1 MRLSHY
7 ISSFFEYIF
16 NQHSSNINLFYQYK
30 HHVISGL
37 YFIASSKRELENK
50 NFEIMIKKAQKNLCA
65 TIFEVKIGGYAAIVA
80 TN

>member
-1 MRLSHY
+1 MGLLHY

-16 NQHSSNINLFYQYK
+16 NQHSSNINLLYQYK

-50 NFEIMIKKAQKNLCA
+50 NFEIVIKNTKNFVRND
-65 TIFEVKIGGYAAIVA
+65 I
-80 TN
+80 

>member
-1 MRLSHY
+1 MGLLHY

-16 NQHSSNINLFYQYK
+16 NRHSSNINLFYQHK
-30 HHVISGL
+30 HHVISCL

-50 NFEIMIKKAQKNLCA
+50 NFEIVIKKIQKILCA
-65 TIFEVKIGGYAAIVA
+65 TIFEAKIGGFVAIVA

>member
-1 MRLSHY
+1 MGLLHY

-30 HHVISGL
+30 HHVISDL

-50 NFEIMIKKAQKNLCA
+50 NFEIVIKKYKKKLCA
-65 TIFEVKIGGYAAIVA
+65 TIFEAKIGGFAAIVA